1 MAENLDQVKKQRQEK
16 TAQRKKEN
24 NELDREQT
32 NLKNINNATPV
43 NQKPQGSAKFG
54 QLILELGLS
63 IFNQMIPSITS
74 TIEDLKMQTING
86 VCPSKEKIDQV
97 ISIRNRITNKLNTV
111 GNRLDSFNT
120 SLNAQLETYNVTLT
134 LIETIDIASKA
145 TSLAS
150 KFVPSPPGIPGIV
163 TSTLNDLLTTKLS
176 ILYNA
181 DGSLKLSILKSIFDS
196 AAMPLTLASGYI
208 REAVELLSSLDKLIL
223 LCDPF
228 ANLLNISS
236 SLTNVAEQLV
246 VSDNDGTYKGFTF
259 QIEEVPFDSKLVRKK
274 AIGINKSGIK
284 LIETQLS
291 FTLDNQVLIDELKL
305 VIDKNNLKAN

>member
-16 TAQRKKEN
+16 TAQREKEN
-24 NELDREQT
+24 NELDREQA
-32 NLKNINNATPV
+32 NLKNINSAIPV

-54 QLILELGLS
+54 QLILELGIS
-63 IFNQMIPSITS
+63 IFNQIIPSI
-74 TIEDLKMQTING
+74 INIVEDLKNQTTNG
-86 VCPSKEKIDQV
+86 VCPSKEKIDQI

-134 LIETIDIASKA
+134 LIETIDIASNA

-163 TSTLNDLLTTKLS
+163 TSTLNDLLTTKLK

-208 REAVELLSSLDKLIL
+208 KQAIELLSSLDKLIL

-228 ANLLNISS
+228 ANLLSVSS
-236 SLTNVAEQLV
+236 SLTNVAKQLV
-246 VSDNDGTYKGFTF
+246 VSNNDGTYKGFTF

>member
-1 MAENLDQVKKQRQEK
+1 MAENLDQVKKRRQEK
-16 TAQRKKEN
+16 TAQREKEN

-32 NLKNINNATPV
+32 NLKTINDAIPV

-63 IFNQMIPSITS
+63 IFNQIIPSIINTV
-74 TIEDLKMQTING
+74 EDLKIQTTNG
-86 VCPSKEKIDQV
+86 VCPSKEKLDQI
-97 ISIRNRITNKLNTV
+97 ISIRNRITNKLNTI

-134 LIETIDIASKA
+134 LIETIDIASKV

-150 KFVPSPPGIPGIV
+150 KFIPSPPGVPGVI

-176 ILYNA
+176 VLYNT
-181 DGSLKLSILKSIFDS
+181 DGSLKLSLLKSIFDS

-208 REAVELLSSLDKLIL
+208 KEAIGLLSSLDKLIL

-228 ANLLNISS
+228 ANLINISP
-236 SLTNVAEQLV
+236 SLTNVAKQLV
-246 VSDNDGTYKGFTF
+246 VSDSDGTYKGFTF
-259 QIEEVPFDSKLVRKK
+259 QIEEVPFGSRLIRKK
-274 AIGINKSGIK
+274 AIGINKSNIK

-305 VIDKNNLKAN
+305 IIDKNNLKAN

>member
-1 MAENLDQVKKQRQEK
+1 MAENLDQVKKRRQEK
-16 TAQRKKEN
+16 TAQREKEN

-32 NLKNINNATPV
+32 NLKTINNAIPV

-63 IFNQMIPSITS
+63 IFNQIIPSIINTV
-74 TIEDLKMQTING
+74 EDLKMQTTNG
-86 VCPSKEKIDQV
+86 VCPSKEKLNQI
-97 ISIRNRITNKLNTV
+97 ISIRNRITNKLNTI

-134 LIETIDIASKA
+134 LIETIDIASKV

-150 KFVPSPPGIPGIV
+150 KFIPSPPGVPGII
-163 TSTLNDLLTTKLS
+163 TSTLNDLLATKLS
-176 ILYNA
+176 VLYNT
-181 DGSLKLSILKSIFDS
+181 DGSLKLSLLKSIFDS

-208 REAVELLSSLDKLIL
+208 KEAIGLLSSLDKLIL

-228 ANLLNISS
+228 ANLINVSP
-236 SLTNVAEQLV
+236 SLTNVARQLV
-246 VSDNDGTYKGFTF
+246 VSDSDGTYKGFTF

-305 VIDKNNLKAN
+305 IIDKNNLKAN